1 MKHILRS
8 LPLGKP
14 FCPHCL
20 ASHSSKHS
28 LHALFT
34 THQIH
39 IHGHRVAP
47 WCVAPVRP
55 PTLRSR
61 PHGRPLRAARR
72 LPARVPPIPRSLG
85 PTALF
90 PHSPCERQRERGTGG
105 RGGRLLMARPPTS
118 PSTPSHAILGRGKV
132 GKGGWHQRQNK
143 KANTFPPSLVP
154 SPPSPRLFPFSSSS
168 HLSPPSNAC
177 EARVMETVGMHAHG
191 HTTRLAPDVAP
202 RGFPE
207 KMSLVSGDLIRL
219 KTTDRY
225 LHEPSI

>member
-1 MKHILRS
+1 
-8 LPLGKP
+8 
-14 FCPHCL
+14 
-20 ASHSSKHS
+20 
-28 LHALFT
+28 
-34 THQIH
+34 
-39 IHGHRVAP
+39 
-47 WCVAPVRP
+47 
-55 PTLRSR
+55 
-61 PHGRPLRAARR
+61 
-72 LPARVPPIPRSLG
+72 
-85 PTALF
+85 
-90 PHSPCERQRERGTGG
+90 
-105 RGGRLLMARPPTS
+105 MARPPTS

-132 GKGGWHQRQNK
+132 GKGGGHQRQNK

-154 SPPSPRLFPFSSSS
+154 SPPSPRLSPFSSSS

-191 HTTRLAPDVAP
+191 HTTRLALDVAP

>member
-72 LPARVPPIPRSLG
+72 LPARVPPSLPRSHRSFPTFTMRETERARDGRAGREITHGAAAADVTLYTITCDPWARQGWEGWVASTPKQESQHLPSLLG
-85 PTALF
+85 SISPLASSLPLLLF
-90 PHSPCERQRERGTGG
+90 ISFISTEQCMRGTCYGN
-105 RGGRLLMARPPTS
+105 
-118 PSTPSHAILGRGKV
+118 
-132 GKGGWHQRQNK
+132 GWH
-143 KANTFPPSLVP
+143 ACAWTHNTARSGCCSSGL
-154 SPPSPRLFPFSSSS
+154 PRENES
-168 HLSPPSNAC
+168 
-177 EARVMETVGMHAHG
+177 
-191 HTTRLAPDVAP
+191 
-202 RGFPE
+202 GFW
-207 KMSLVSGDLIRL
+207 
-219 KTTDRY
+219 
-225 LHEPSI
+225 